1 MSYQNQPTKSGGPAS
16 GAANPHEN
24 GVAEGAKVLTDWLR
38 GLAPD
43 ERPDVSDLA
52 ALLDR
57 GADGIR
63 RALRADDASV
73 SGLLFSLTM
82 LRLLCASPSFD
93 KHASTD
99 EVLREDRRALDPWL
113 RAVATRLRRTAP
125 EIRGTDLVQ
134 RAKGE
139 AACLQAEASARGERL
154 GRSAALDRVAKAR
167 GEANWHVLRP
177 KLEAESVARNAA
189 DAEAWRE
196 AGRLTGWAEV
206 ARDPS
211 PGRVF
216 EGPCLYHA
224 DQDRVWP
231 LGDWEGA
238 VRDLGY
244 TSAREAIEEADPGL
258 LRP

>member
-1 MSYQNQPTKSGGPAS
+1 MSHQNQPTKSGGPAS

-38 GLAPD
+38 GQPPEA
-43 ERPDVSDLA
+43 RPAVSDVA
-52 ALLDR
+52 DLLER
-57 GADGIR
+57 GAGEIR
-63 RALRADDASV
+63 LELGANGGDFASLR
-73 SGLLFSLTM
+73 FSLMM
-82 LRLLCASPSFD
+82 LRLLCAAPSFD
-93 KHASTD
+93 EHASMD
-99 EVLREDRRALDPWL
+99 EMLREDRRALDPWL
-113 RAVATRLRRTAP
+113 RAVATRLRKGP

-134 RAKGE
+134 QAKEE
-139 AACLQAEASARGERL
+139 AARLQAEASARGERL

-211 PGRVF
+211 LERVF

-244 TSAREAIEEADPGL
+244 ASAREAIEEAGPEIP
-258 LRP
+258 RP